1 MHVDCTSHW
10 RHCREGYFLCTHS
23 LLLLKITSPSSLS
36 HFIQRRKDRVFLPK
50 KQTVFA
56 SELKIIWI
64 PEQRQGH
71 VCKSPECLTE
81 EKEKRFSALHCN
93 ATQGLRASGWAHFPG
108 LRQPSGSMG
117 SSRWPLSSWH
127 LPLPQNSV
135 LGWLFTP
142 TVCYRKA
149 NLNMPDICKLSWLRS
164 HEKNSFLHSA
174 VFKLLSVWS
183 RLRLQP
189 SSTSSSLKGRFYVLA
204 NNQGQGQHT
213 QTFVRSCS
221 RTVICRT

>member
-71 VCKSPECLTE
+71 VCKSPERLTE

-93 ATQGLRASGWAHFPG
+93 ATQRSESLWLGSLPRAEAVLRVHGQLSLATFFVAPSFASEQRIGMIIHP
-108 LRQPSGSMG
+108 
-117 SSRWPLSSWH
+117 H
-127 LPLPQNSV
+127 SV
-135 LGWLFTP
+135 LQKSKFKHAGH
-142 TVCYRKA
+142 
-149 NLNMPDICKLSWLRS
+149 LRT
-164 HEKNSFLHSA
+164 FLTDEPREE
-174 VFKLLSVWS
+174 FLLTFCG
-183 RLRLQP
+183 LQ
-189 SSTSSSLKGRFYVLA
+189 TLISLK
-204 NNQGQGQHT
+204 QT
-213 QTFVRSCS
+213 QTSALFNFIIPQGSLLCPS
-221 RTVICRT
+221 Q